1 MALTEQ
7 TRALRNVGLGI
18 VAVIVASTLAYRA
31 IEGWSLLDSLYMVVI
46 TLTTVGFGEVRPLS
60 PSGQALTMLVIVVG
74 VSSLTYAVS
83 TGSRMLI
90 EGELRRVLGR
100 RRMEREIANLED
112 HYIVCGYGRV
122 GRVVCSELAEEEQP
136 LVVVDRGDDSLF
148 ERLDR
153 DGHLYVRGD
162 ATEESVLESANI
174 ADARGLIVVLPS
186 EADNVYVCLLAKE
199 LRSDLYVLARSISD
213 HGERRL
219 RRAGADR
226 VVSPNHIG
234 GHRMAQA
241 VLRPTVV
248 QFMDIV
254 AARQELELELDEVR
268 ISERSELAGRSIRDC
283 DIRRRYGL
291 IVVGVLA
298 PDGSMRFNP
307 DPTARIEAGSVLI
320 MLGRQPDLK
329 EFAEAT

>member
-1 MALTEQ
+1 MAVTEQ
-7 TRALRNVGLGI
+7 TRALRNVGLVI
-18 VAVIVASTLAYRA
+18 LAVVAAATAAYSLV
-31 IEGWSLLDSLYMVVI
+31 EGWPLLDSLYMVVI

-60 PSGQALTMLVIVVG
+60 PAGQALTMLVIVVG

-100 RRMEREIANLED
+100 RRMEREIANLQG

-122 GRVVCSELAEEEQP
+122 GRVVCSELAEEGKP

-153 DGHLYVRGD
+153 DGHLYIRGD

-174 ADARGLIVVLPS
+174 AVARGLIVVLPS

-199 LRSDLYVLARSISD
+199 LRADLYVLARSISD

-254 AARQELELELDEVR
+254 AARHELELQLDEVR
-268 ISERSELAGRSIRDC
+268 ISEESELAGRSIRDC

-291 IVVGVLA
+291 IVVGVLT

-307 DPTARIEAGSVLI
+307 DPAARIEAGSVLI